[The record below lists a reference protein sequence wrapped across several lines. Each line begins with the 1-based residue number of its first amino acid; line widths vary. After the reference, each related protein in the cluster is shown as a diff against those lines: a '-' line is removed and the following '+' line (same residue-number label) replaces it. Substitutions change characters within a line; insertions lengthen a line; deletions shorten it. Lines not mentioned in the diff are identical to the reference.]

1 MYCTPSAH
9 RHSLSAA
16 FFTVIT
22 VTVVAVVDVV
32 RRLSLQFVRSFVP
45 SLLPLFVPS
54 FLRSFLCSFVPS
66 FVRLFVPSFVPFF
79 VASSFLRSF
88 VPPFAIQCADCY
100 CCAARYLCAFCCT
113 CVTIVLLVVRRSFV
127 RLLCPCVARH
137 SLPSC

>member
-1 MYCTPSAH
+1 MGLMYVLHAKRSPSLTQCCLLH
-9 RHSLSAA
+9 CHHCHCRRCRRRSS
-16 FFTVIT
+16 FV
-22 VTVVAVVDVV
+22 VTV
-32 RRLSLQFVRSFVP
+32 RSFLRSFVRSFVR
-45 SLLPLFVPS
+45 S
-54 FLRSFLCSFVPS
+54 FLRS
-66 FVRLFVPSFVPFF
+66 FVPSFVPFF
-79 VASSFLRSF
+79 VASSFLRAF